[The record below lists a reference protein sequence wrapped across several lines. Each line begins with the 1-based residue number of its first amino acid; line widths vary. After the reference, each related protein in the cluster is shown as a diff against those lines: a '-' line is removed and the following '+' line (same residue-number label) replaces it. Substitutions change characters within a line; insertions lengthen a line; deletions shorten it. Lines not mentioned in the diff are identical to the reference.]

1 MINVFFSWLKR
12 KYNQKID
19 ATGLALFRMVFA
31 LVLFFEIKQIADFR
45 HLIYDSVPY
54 LHISDIN
61 LDVAFTI
68 WLTSIFFIFL
78 GLLTRLASIVNYIFS
93 LIFIGSI
100 GDFEYHVFYAYM
112 GINFFIMFLPVSR
125 VWSLDRLIVKLKYS
139 NAKFHYSPPKKT
151 SVFNYWI
158 PLFVGVGLVYFDST
172 FFKLTDSIWMSGMGM
187 WWPASHVC
195 ATYLAI
201 PELLNQ
207 KWLMLFLGYL
217 TVLFEM
223 IFLFLFYFKHAR
235 WILWIIGMGLHMGIL
250 IFFPIPFFALAV
262 VAIYILLIP
271 VSFYKKFERLRF
283 TERVTFYYDGE
294 CPLCARTKIVLEH
307 FDLFHLIQFKTVQS
321 SHYSDEI
328 ISKIPLAE
336 LLDDIHAVDHQGNV
350 YKGFETYKAVFKANF
365 LFWPLY
371 LVMLIPGVSFLGN
384 KIYFLISRNRITE
397 RCTDESCGI
406 TFIQLPKKD
415 EEVKLF
421 KNLTLNDVKFSLVVF
436 FISFCVL
443 TQSLLIYS
451 AHPVQRFFS
460 ESYKQSYFN
469 FSLKKISGVIHTYS
483 KSFLGITN
491 HEVFGNCHF
500 ARYDDLI
507 KVEYVDERGQKQL
520 LPMTKEDGRPGEYVS
535 GGSWCHW
542 TFRVL
547 DSDVDSIRFRKGIER
562 YTAFWLKKN
571 FGGDLNGHFVLY
583 HKSMTVPDYWEFD
596 ALKRDLEN
604 DQWEKIGEA
613 NWNNNV
619 FQCGFQEFD

>member
-1 MINVFFSWLKR
+1 MMNIFFSWLKR
-12 KYNQKID
+12 KYNQEID
-19 ATGLALFRMVFA
+19 ATGLAFFRMFFA
-31 LVLFFEIKQIADFR
+31 LVLFCEIKHIAEFA

-61 LDVAFTI
+61 LDVAFAI

-78 GLLTRLASIVNYIFS
+78 GLLTRLASIVNYILS
-93 LIFIGSI
+93 LIFIGFI

-112 GINFFIMFLPVSR
+112 GINFLIMFMPVSR
-125 VWSLDRLIVKLKYS
+125 VWSLDRLIEKLKYS
-139 NAKFHYSPPKKT
+139 NAKFHYNPSKTT
-151 SVFNYWI
+151 SVFSYWI

-172 FFKLTDSIWMSGMGM
+172 FFKITDDIWMSGMGL

-195 ATYLAI
+195 ATYIAM

-223 IFLFLFYFKHAR
+223 IFLFLFYFKRVR
-235 WILWIIGMGLHMGIL
+235 WVFWFIGMGLHMGIL
-250 IFFPIPFFALAV
+250 IFFPIPFFALTV

-271 VSFYKKFERLRF
+271 VSFYKKFERFRY

-294 CPLCARTKIVLEH
+294 CPLCARTKIVLDH

-321 SHYSDEI
+321 SHSSDEI
-328 ISKIPLAE
+328 ISKIPMEE
-336 LLDDIHAVDHQGNV
+336 LLDDIHAVDRHGNV

-421 KNLTLNDVKFSLVVF
+421 KNLSLNDVKFSFVLIFV
-436 FISFCVL
+436 SFCIL
-443 TQSLLIYS
+443 SQSLFIYS
-451 AHPVQRFFS
+451 AHPMQGFLPYS
-460 ESYKQSYFN
+460 YEQSDLNESIKNVSQDLHPYC
-469 FSLKKISGVIHTYS
+469 
-483 KSFLGITN
+483 KSFFGIT
-491 HEVFGNCHF
+491 HHPVFGRYHF
-500 ARYDDLI
+500 AERDDLI
-507 KVEYVDERGQKQL
+507 KVEFVGEQGQKQL
-520 LPMTKEDGRPGEYVS
+520 LPITKEDGRPGEYVT
-535 GGSWCHW
+535 GCSWVHW
-542 TFRVL
+542 NFRVL
-547 DSDVDSIRFRKGIER
+547 SSEVDSAKFVRGIER
-562 YTAFWLKKN
+562 YTAFWLKQN
-571 FGGDLNGHFVLY
+571 VSGNLNGHFVLY
-583 HKSMTVPDYWEFD
+583 RKSMTVPDHWEND
-596 ALKRDLEN
+596 ALRRDLEN
-604 DQWEKIGEA
+604 NQWEMIGVA
-613 NWNNNV
+613 DWRDNTFYCD
-619 FQCGFQEFD
+619 FQKFD